1 MNKYHCYYL
10 NDFRDDYPAMAKED
24 PDGDWYR
31 VEDVEDMTARLLA
44 DKNARIAE
52 LEEALKQREEQLRM
66 ALDRL
71 RSDH

>member
-1 MNKYHCYYL
+1 M
-10 NDFRDDYPAMAKED
+10 
-24 PDGDWYR
+24 
-31 VEDVEDMTARLLA
+31 V
-44 DKNARIAE
+44 ARIVE